1 MRLLVVEDNDRLRT
15 ALAQGLTSRGFV
27 VDVCPTGPEGAAMA
41 TYETYDCIVL
51 DIMLPGMN
59 GYDVLKRVRA
69 HDPAVPV
76 LMLTA
81 KTGDLDETD
90 AFDLGADDYV
100 TKPFSFAVLVAR
112 INALLRRGRVTRV
125 PVLQVGDLVLDTV
138 SGRTSRHGV
147 EIDLTTKER
156 TLLEFL
162 MVHED
167 EILTR
172 TQIIDH
178 CWDSVYEG
186 SSNVV
191 EVYIHYLRHKI
202 DEPFGVRTLL
212 TRRGAGYQLVAHQ
225 AEDASPE
232 DEPPPQDRP

>member
-1 MRLLVVEDNDRLRT
+1 MRLLVVEDNERLGS
-15 ALAQGLTSRGFV
+15 ALEQGLSARGFV
-27 VDVCPTGPEGAAMA
+27 VDGCRTGPEGAMQAVQQ
-41 TYETYDCIVL
+41 TYDCIVL

-59 GYDVLKRVRA
+59 GYDVLKAIRA
-69 HDPAVPV
+69 HDPAIPV

-100 TKPFSFAVLVAR
+100 TKPFSFSVLVAR
-112 INALLRRGRVTRV
+112 INALLRRGRVARD
-125 PVLQVGDLVLDTV
+125 PVLRVGDLTFDTI
-138 SGRTSRHGV
+138 SGRADRHGV
-147 EIDLTTKER
+147 AIDLTTKER

-162 MVHED
+162 MVHAD

-172 TQIIDH
+172 SQIIDH

-191 EVYIHYLRHKI
+191 EVYIHYLRAKI
-202 DEPFGVRTLL
+202 DEPFGVRSLL
-212 TRRGAGYQLVAHQ
+212 TRRGAGYQLVPVGSADPPSQ
-225 AEDASPE
+225 DSP
-232 DEPPPQDRP
+232 

>member
-1 MRLLVVEDNDRLRT
+1 MRLLVVEDNERLSA
-15 ALAQGLTSRGFV
+15 ALAQGLTTRGFV
-27 VDVCPTGPEGAAMA
+27 VDVCRTGPEGASMA
-41 TYETYDCIVL
+41 TRETYDCIVL

-81 KTGDLDETD
+81 KTGDIDETD

-112 INALLRRGRVTRV
+112 INALLRRGRVARA
-125 PVLQVGDLVLDTV
+125 PVLQVGDLVLDTI
-138 SGRTSRHGV
+138 SGRASRDGV
-147 EIDLTTKER
+147 GIDLTTKER

-162 MVHED
+162 MVHAD
-167 EILTR
+167 EIMTR
-172 TQIIDH
+172 SQIIDH

-191 EVYIHYLRHKI
+191 EVYIHYLRQKI
-202 DEPFGVRTLL
+202 DDPFGVHTLL
-212 TRRGAGYQLVAHQ
+212 TRRGAGYQLVA
-225 AEDASPE
+225 AGAGGAPTGT
-232 DEPPPQDRP
+232 RP